1 MKFGTWNI
9 LSLYRTEALQ
19 MLLQQLDECK
29 IDLTAIQEIRW
40 AGKEVI
46 NKRNHTVFFSCHPD
60 HHKEG
65 TGFIVSKR
73 IKNLVMNFIAVSPRL
88 CVIRIRGQFFHYS
101 IICAHAPTEDRSDDE
116 KETFY
121 EELDKIF
128 NDCPRHDR
136 KLIIGDLN
144 AKVGKESEFH
154 SVIATWRAPDESF
167 ANQIDHVLIEARH
180 YSNLLDVRTYKGANV
195 DSDHFLVISK
205 VRERISVVKNKK
217 GAVLKEFNCDKL
229 NVKDIKTKYINDV
242 EAALTNMHW
251 ENDSVESKWLQ
262 LKEKICNAA
271 DNIIGK
277 KEKNSN
283 KDWFDDECAAA
294 SNTKN
299 IAYKKMIQK
308 NTRFNADEYRRLR
321 REEKRIHKSKKKAF
335 EEENLRDIESLKT
348 INESRVFYRR
358 INRSRMDF
366 KQTSNLCKSKD
377 GLILTDKQ
385 AVLSRW
391 SEHFQEMFSKHDQ
404 SYCSGSV
411 FENKNNED
419 IPPPELGEVDSAI
432 KKLKSNWAG
441 QDSS

>member
-154 SVIATWRAPDESF
+154 SVIGRHSLHDITNDNGLKLIDFAASHNLIIGSTCFPHKKIHKATWRAPDESF

-180 YSNLLDVRTYKGANV
+180 YSNLLDVRTYRGANV
-195 DSDHFLVISK
+195 DSDHFLVIAK

-271 DNIIGK
+271 D
-277 KEKNSN
+277 S
-283 KDWFDDECAAA
+283 
-294 SNTKN
+294 
-299 IAYKKMIQK
+299 
-308 NTRFNADEYRRLR
+308 
-321 REEKRIHKSKKKAF
+321 
-335 EEENLRDIESLKT
+335 T
-348 INESRVFYRR
+348 IVS
-358 INRSRMDF
+358 
-366 KQTSNLCKSKD
+366 
-377 GLILTDKQ
+377 
-385 AVLSRW
+385 
-391 SEHFQEMFSKHDQ
+391 
-404 SYCSGSV
+404 
-411 FENKNNED
+411 
-419 IPPPELGEVDSAI
+419 
-432 KKLKSNWAG
+432 
-441 QDSS
+441 